1 VRSVTLDSN
10 VYISALQFG
19 GKPMQLLD
27 MAINGEIEI
36 AVSQPIITEVGRVLE
51 KKFHWPE
58 QDIEDAKVLIITAAK
73 WVEPK
78 VTVAVVKDD
87 PDDDRIVECAVESG
101 SEAIITDDGDLLRD
115 ERLRGDRDDEGS

>member
-36 AVSQPIITEVGRVLE
+36 AVSRPIITEVGRAGEEVSLAGTG
-51 KKFHWPE
+51 H
-58 QDIEDAKVLIITAAK
+58 
-73 WVEPK
+73 
-78 VTVAVVKDD
+78 
-87 PDDDRIVECAVESG
+87 
-101 SEAIITDDGDLLRD
+101 
-115 ERLRGDRDDEGS
+115 RGC

>member
-1 VRSVTLDSN
+1 MRQNGEVPLGNKHKAPLQDIVKIAASVPRCADTRPN

-51 KKFHWPE
+51 KKFHWP
-58 QDIEDAKVLIITAAK
+58 
-73 WVEPK
+73 
-78 VTVAVVKDD
+78 
-87 PDDDRIVECAVESG
+87 
-101 SEAIITDDGDLLRD
+101 
-115 ERLRGDRDDEGS
+115 